1 LAEEEAMF
9 SEFSL
14 DPPDPPAEDPKVKA
28 PSPEEDKEFQEWL
41 SRRLEPAQRD
51 RFTHLLLQRLKGR
64 KGQLEQMLKEMGEHW
79 TYEDA
84 FYRYYHGSFKV
95 YRVQGTTDKAVKLLR
110 EMLPEREL
118 NEVFMHIIR
127 EGTGKGFQVEH
138 NKEWDRQTRPM
149 LEAFA
154 HAKFMVEMAVR
165 YADLPEP
172 PMPMPSG
179 WAALLYL
186 YDLR

>member
-1 LAEEEAMF
+1 MF
-9 SEFSL
+9 PEFNL
-14 DPPDPPAEDPKVKA
+14 DPPDPPAGAKEAKKR
-28 PSPEEDKEFQEWL
+28 SPEEDKEYQEWL
-41 SRRLEPAQRD
+41 SRHLKPAEHDRL
-51 RFTHLLLQRLKGR
+51 THLLLQRLKDN
-64 KGQLEQMLKEMGEHW
+64 KSQLQQMFEEMSGHW
-79 TYEDA
+79 GYEDP

-95 YRVQGTTDKAVKLLR
+95 YGVQSTTEKAVKLLQGL
-110 EMLPEREL
+110 LPERQL
-118 NEVFMHIIR
+118 NRVFERIIG
-127 EGTGKGFQVEH
+127 EGTGKEFEMEH
-138 NKEWDRQTRPM
+138 NKEWDRHTRPM
-149 LEAFA
+149 LEAFT

>member
-1 LAEEEAMF
+1 MF
-9 SEFSL
+9 PEFSL
-14 DPPDPPAEDPKVKA
+14 DPPEPTAGSRGGKKW
-28 PSPEEDKEFQEWL
+28 SPEEEKEFEEL
-41 SRRLEPAQRD
+41 LARLPKPAERD
-51 RFTHLLLQRLKGR
+51 RLTRLLLQRLKERKAELANMLEGMSGR
-64 KGQLEQMLKEMGEHW
+64 WG
-79 TYEDA
+79 YEEA

-95 YRVQGTTDKAVKLLR
+95 YGVQDTTAKAVKLLQ
-110 EMLPEREL
+110 ELLPERQL
-118 NEVFMHIIR
+118 NRAFENIIR
-127 EGTGKGFQVEH
+127 EGTGKEFEIEH
-138 NKEWDRQTRPM
+138 NAEWDRHTRPM
-149 LEAFA
+149 LEAFT

>member
-1 LAEEEAMF
+1 MF
-9 SEFSL
+9 PEFSL
-14 DPPDPPAEDPKVKA
+14 DPPDPQASGSAPRKWSAEEEKEFEELSKRLLK
-28 PSPEEDKEFQEWL
+28 PEEQA
-41 SRRLEPAQRD
+41 RL
-51 RFTHLLLQRLKGR
+51 TGLLLGRLKENKPR
-64 KGQLEQMLKEMGEHW
+64 LEQMLKHMSGHR
-79 TYEDA
+79 TYEDP

-95 YRVQGTTDKAVKLLR
+95 YGVQDTTAAAVKLLQDL
-110 EMLPEREL
+110 LPERQL
-118 NEVFMHIIR
+118 NLAFARIIT
-127 EGTGKGFQVEH
+127 EGTGKQFEMEH
-138 NKEWDRQTRPM
+138 NAEWDRHTRPM